1 MFSAICFYLFLE
13 NTNHAVSKIN
23 VEEFLFKDQGKFVK
37 NGFTH
42 VIGFKKKWARNLD
55 FSFQRN
61 FNSQLQPSYFRI
73 ETFNHAES
81 TDDVQKKQARNYEF
95 EFTAL

>member
-23 VEEFLFKDQGKFVK
+23 VAEFLFKDQGKFVK

-42 VIGFKKKWARNLD
+42 VIGLKKSELE
-55 FSFQRN
+55 
-61 FNSQLQPSYFRI
+61 I
-73 ETFNHAES
+73 
-81 TDDVQKKQARNYEF
+81 
-95 EFTAL
+95 